1 MFFDT
6 WSAFGRIALTAIV
19 IYLAVVIFLRVT
31 GKRTLSKWNAFDFI
45 VTIAL
50 GSTLAASILSK
61 DTAIFEGI
69 LGLGLLMGLQFVV
82 TWLSVRSSTVRRLL
96 KSQPTLLL
104 HEGQFQREAM
114 RRERVTESEVRAA
127 LRSHG
132 VSSVEHAAA
141 VVLETD
147 GNFSVITE
155 QMSVGSSTLVDVV
168 GIKET
173 YDR

>member
-1 MFFDT
+1 MFFDS
-6 WSAFGRIALTAIV
+6 WSALGRIALTGIAV
-19 IYLAVVIFLRVT
+19 YCAVVLFLRVT
-31 GKRTLSKWNAFDFI
+31 GKRTLSKWNAFDFV

-50 GSTLAASILSK
+50 GSTLAASLLSK
-61 DTAIFEGI
+61 DTAIVEGM

-104 HEGQFQREAM
+104 HEGRFQRNAM

-132 VSSVEHAAA
+132 VSSVERATA

-147 GNFSVITE
+147 GNFSVIVDHTPA
-155 QMSVGSSTLVDVV
+155 GSSTLADVV
-168 GIKET
+168 GI
-173 YDR
+173 DDV

>member
-1 MFFDT
+1 MFFDD
-6 WSAFGRIALTAIV
+6 WSALGRIALTGIV
-19 IYLAVVIFLRVT
+19 IYSAVVFFLRVS

-50 GSTLAASILSK
+50 GSTLAASVLSK
-61 DTAIFEGI
+61 ETTIFEGL
-69 LGLGLLMGLQFVV
+69 LGLILLIGLQFAV
-82 TWLSVRSSTVRRLL
+82 TWLSVRSSTVRHVL

-104 HEGQFQREAM
+104 YEGRFQREAM

-132 VSSVEHAAA
+132 HSTVDHAAA

-147 GNFSVITE
+147 GTFSVIADLHT
-155 QMSVGSSTLVDVV
+155 SPSSTLVDVS
-168 GIKET
+168 GIDDVDS
-173 YDR
+173 Y